1 MAHERGNCKDSC
13 ISDKKNCYHNITC
26 TIVRQFTNGRW
37 LIENPYH
44 YVKALDPESIVFE
57 EGEYIVHHN
66 PNAAPQFGYAPDPT
80 TLAIT
85 SVVNRVDE
93 EDFNAKLVRLKKT
106 MMVSSETPIHQN
118 SNGYVSEIHHWDDDE
133 KAWHTKDCKVISR

>member
-37 LIENPYH
+37 LIENPHH
-44 YVKALDPESIVFE
+44 YVKALDPENIVFE
-57 EGEYIVHHN
+57 EGEYVTHHN
-66 PNAAPQFGYAPDPT
+66 PNAAPQFGYATD
-80 TLAIT
+80 LAIK

-93 EDFNAKLVRLKKT
+93 EDFNAKLLRLKRT
-106 MMVSSETPIHQN
+106 LGVSPETSVHANI
-118 SNGYVSEIHHWDDDE
+118 NGSASDVDHWDDNE
-133 KAWHTKDCKVISR
+133 KAWHTKDCKVVSR